1 MPKIALSKLQN
12 WSDGKLISYFLEEND
27 KQVLS
32 LLYQRHGKWIFH
44 KCIAMLKN
52 EEVAKDLTHDI
63 FLRAFLKITT
73 LKDAEKFRGWISS
86 IAYNMCINH
95 LNLKKDFRA
104 ESVEDH
110 GELSNENDKEDK
122 EDKILL
128 EITLDQLQSL
138 LQKLTDSDRMVLM
151 MRYQDE
157 MSILEIKEALS
168 IGESAVKMRLKRAK
182 EKLAKLFEESKTTT
196 I

>member
-1 MPKIALSKLQN
+1 MQKMAFSELQH
-12 WSDGKLISYFLEEND
+12 WSDGKLINFFLEKND
-27 KQVLS
+27 KQILS
-32 LLYQRHGKWIFH
+32 ILYQRHGKWIFH
-44 KCIAMLKN
+44 KCIGIVKN

-63 FLRAFLKITT
+63 FLKAYLKINT
-73 LKDAEKFRGWISS
+73 LKDPERFRGWVSS

-95 LNLKKDFRA
+95 LNLRKDFQT
-104 ESVEDH
+104 ESVEEH
-110 GELSNENDKEDK
+110 RGLSNELDNEDK

-128 EITLDQLQSL
+128 EITLEQLQVL
-138 LQKLTDSDRMVLM
+138 LQKLSDSDRMVLM

-157 MSILEIKEALS
+157 MSILEIKDALN

-182 EKLAKLFEESKTTT
+182 EKLAKLFENSKTNA